1 MAISLGYGRIIESGS
16 EDCYNTDMKLRFE
29 WTIPNIL
36 TLIRFLAIPVLAYLI
51 FLGDAYNIVAFI
63 LFVCIWLTDMLD
75 GYIARHYNQIT
86 EFGKLFDPLVD
97 KVFQLTTAIMLAAVD
112 KLPVWVP
119 VFIFLKELLMIVGSW
134 ILLRKRELVV
144 YAKWYGKV
152 ATILF
157 VVAFACLFFLPPDQ
171 TALAGYIFI
180 PPVVCSLY
188 AYLRYGLDA
197 LLPAMKE
204 RKETRQP

>member
-1 MAISLGYGRIIESGS
+1 
-16 EDCYNTDMKLRFE
+16 MKLRFE

-51 FLGDAYNIVAFI
+51 YKGDTYNTVAFV
-63 LFVCIWLTDMLD
+63 LFVAIWLTDMLD
-75 GYIARHYNQIT
+75 GYIARHYHQIT

-97 KVFQLTTAIMLAAVD
+97 KVFQLTTAVMLALVG
-112 KLPVWVP
+112 KLPLWVP
-119 VFIFLKELLMIVGSW
+119 VFIFLKELLMVVGSW
-134 ILLRKRELVV
+134 ILLKKKELVV
-144 YAKWYGKV
+144 YAKWYGKM

-157 VVAFACLFFLPPDQ
+157 VAAFAFLFFLPRDEA
-171 TALAGYIFI
+171 ALAGYIFI

-204 RKETRQP
+204 RKESRQP

>member
-1 MAISLGYGRIIESGS
+1 
-16 EDCYNTDMKLRFE
+16 MKLRFE

-112 KLPVWVP
+112 KLQIGRAHV
-119 VFIFLKELLMIVGSW
+119 
-134 ILLRKRELVV
+134 
-144 YAKWYGKV
+144 
-152 ATILF
+152 
-157 VVAFACLFFLPPDQ
+157 
-171 TALAGYIFI
+171 
-180 PPVVCSLY
+180 
-188 AYLRYGLDA
+188 
-197 LLPAMKE
+197 
-204 RKETRQP
+204 